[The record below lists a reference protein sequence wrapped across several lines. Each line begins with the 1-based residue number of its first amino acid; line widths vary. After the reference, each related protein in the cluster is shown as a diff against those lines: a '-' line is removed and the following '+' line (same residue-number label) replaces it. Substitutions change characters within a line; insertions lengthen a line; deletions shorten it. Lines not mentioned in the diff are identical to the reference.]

1 MGKAIIVGIVVFIA
15 TVVLLSGV
23 SFEPNPGASSTMT
36 LDLVPDETADALFAR
51 EVAAARA
58 LGFEETYRQTK
69 AVEDTLYH
77 PVELAENRCIA
88 IVAAMSGHG
97 SLGRLNLMPSAS
109 DEVARDTE
117 TRAVQHVQACFS
129 EKFSGALRAQLTW
142 GVQLPERMVRLAI
155 LEAPLETI
163 RGNAKLNRGWVPLEP

>member
-88 IVAAMSGHG
+88 IVAAI
-97 SLGRLNLMPSAS
+97 L
-109 DEVARDTE
+109 AR
-117 TRAVQHVQACFS
+117 
-129 EKFSGALRAQLTW
+129 
-142 GVQLPERMVRLAI
+142 
-155 LEAPLETI
+155 
-163 RGNAKLNRGWVPLEP
+163 